1 MSESLSLRYERSLI
15 AALLVFLVLLPL
27 PLGANRVWAMATI
40 AMFSGAIGLAWGVGI
55 WLGKI
60 RPSKRSSWLANVYS
74 AVSGTVVG
82 SHAVGIWH
90 QRRSCHHRVIA
101 DTGLSYS
108 LLFLLIISLFATR
121 QRLLSSLTTLV
132 VGGTL
137 QAFYGTF
144 MALSGFEWT
153 LLGRYLSQ

>member
-60 RPSKRSSWLANVYS
+60 RPSKALKPGLPMFIVLLAV
-74 AVSGTVVG
+74 
-82 SHAVGIWH
+82 
-90 QRRSCHHRVIA
+90 Q
-101 DTGLSYS
+101 L
-108 LLFLLIISLFATR
+108 
-121 QRLLSSLTTLV
+121 
-132 VGGTL
+132 
-137 QAFYGTF
+137 
-144 MALSGFEWT
+144 
-153 LLGRYLSQ
+153 